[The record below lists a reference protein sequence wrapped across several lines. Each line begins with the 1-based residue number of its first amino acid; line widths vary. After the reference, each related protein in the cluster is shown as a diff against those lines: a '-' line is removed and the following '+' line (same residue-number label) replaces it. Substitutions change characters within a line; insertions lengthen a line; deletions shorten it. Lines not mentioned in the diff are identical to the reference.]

1 MIYHDI
7 AELPPAEEQ
16 VVITNISTKIVT
28 TLALLSALKYA
39 EMPVLILDCE
49 SNDGSFEYFSK
60 LMKTFKFDL
69 LSAPLKEPGTNL
81 DWLFSQVPIQKV
93 LLLDSD
99 AELLNSE
106 IVKLAH
112 EYIDDENTFGF
123 GFIDGPCWWE
133 QHEVV
138 RMFPEQALS
147 EPPRGYYEERP
158 WLPFTILKTSM
169 IQEALQ
175 AGRSF
180 YMRRLCNDFA
190 PSQLISR
197 MLLRRYMLK
206 RYLLERYHVSIFRNS
221 DLSWLNPFKQSFHGH
236 KPSWILY
243 DCGADVYEYLKYQ
256 KNYDFVGF
264 PARFHSRYVS
274 HLWGVSRLVADQ
286 SDTPGTPL
294 NNAQDIARKRL
305 KEVYGFSPERLIS

>member
-1 MIYHDI
+1 MILHDI
-7 AELPPAEEQ
+7 AELPPAQEQ
-16 VVITNISTKIVT
+16 VVITNLSTKIVT
-28 TLALLSALKYA
+28 TLAMLSVLKYA
-39 EMPVLILDCE
+39 EMPVLIIDCQ

-60 LMKTFKFDL
+60 LMKDFKFDL
-69 LSAPLKEPGTNL
+69 LSAPRRYHGTTL
-81 DWLFSQVPIQKV
+81 DWLFSHVPSQKV
-93 LLLDSD
+93 LLVDSD

-106 IVKLAH
+106 IIKLAH
-112 EYIDDENTFGF
+112 EFIDDENTFGF

-138 RMFPEQALS
+138 RLFPEQVLT
-147 EPPRGYYEERP
+147 EYPRGYYEERP
-158 WLPFTILKTSM
+158 WLPFTMLKTCM
-169 IQEALQ
+169 VQEALQ

-180 YMRRLCNDFA
+180 DMRRAWNDFA

-197 MLLRRYMLK
+197 ILLRRYGLK
-206 RYLLERYHVSIFRNS
+206 RYLLKHYHVSIFRNS
-221 DLSWLNPFKQSFHGH
+221 DLSWLNPFKRSFHGH

-243 DCGADVYEYLKYQ
+243 DTGADVYEYLKYQ
-256 KNYDFVGF
+256 RNYDFVGL